1 MNLLQS
7 NPPPTPAWPS
17 FRRCSFSVIR
27 VGKSII
33 NDDVRKLPDRGFVL
47 WRRRADI
54 ETGGFSRA
62 VVMGAESA

>member
-1 MNLLQS
+1 
-7 NPPPTPAWPS
+7 
-17 FRRCSFSVIR
+17 VIR

-54 ETGGFSRA
+54 ETVGFSRA